1 MARPTRFERVTPAF
15 GGRYSIHLS
24 YGRGYT
30 KFSPNLSRQL
40 AANQADNPDNLRTTA
55 FWGYSIAFF
64 EPSVQ
69 CNGRLLFA
77 STVMNLY
84 NNLFFLGELL

>member
-1 MARPTRFERVTPAF
+1 
-15 GGRYSIHLS
+15 
-24 YGRGYT
+24 
-30 KFSPNLSRQL
+30 LSRQL

-55 FWGYSIAFF
+55 FWGYSISFF